1 MATQNDRVQKNTPDS
16 INEETEQDLREQIR
30 YYSGLERS
38 EITRRIKEL
47 EKEWNMDRVL
57 ITNASALAGIG
68 VIMAATVQKKWLILP
83 GVVLTFLLQHGL
95 QGWCPPLPLFRK
107 MGVRSFKE
115 IDRERFA
122 LKYLRGDFGLINQDL
137 TSNPEKLYQAVSK

>member
-1 MATQNDRVQKNTPDS
+1 MATQDDRIQKNTPDS
-16 INEETEQDLREQIR
+16 TNVEIEQQLRNNIR
-30 YYSGLERS
+30 YYSKQDKAVLS
-38 EITRRIKEL
+38 ARIDEL

-57 ITNASALAGIG
+57 IANASALAGIG
-68 VIMAATVQKKWLILP
+68 LVLGLTVNKRWLMLP

-107 MGVRSFKE
+107 FGVRSFKE

-122 LKYLRGDFGLINQDL
+122 LKYLRGDFEDL
-137 TSNPEKLYQAVSK
+137 TGGPSNADKLFDAVSR

>member
-1 MATQNDRVQKNTPDS
+1 MATQSDRVEKNSPNS
-16 INEETEQDLREQIR
+16 INDAIENQLRENIR
-30 YYSGLERS
+30 HYLKADK
-38 EITRRIKEL
+38 ITLTRRIAEL
-47 EKEWNMDRVL
+47 EKEWYMDRML

-68 VIMAATVQKKWLILP
+68 VVLAATVHKKWLILP

-107 MGVRSFKE
+107 LGVRSFKE

-122 LKYLRGDFGLINQDL
+122 LKYLRGDFGAVNDELK
-137 TSNPEKLYQAVSK
+137 SNPDKLFRAVSK

>member
-1 MATQNDRVQKNTPDS
+1 MATQNDRVEKNTPDS
-16 INEETEQDLREQIR
+16 INDKIEQELKENIR
-30 YYSGLERS
+30 YYSSLNNAD
-38 EITRRIKEL
+38 ITVRIKEL
-47 EKEWNMDRVL
+47 EKEWYMDRLL

-68 VIMAATVQKKWLILP
+68 VLLAATVSKKWLILP

-122 LKYLRGDFGLINQDL
+122 LKYLRGDFDALDEGLTTD
-137 TSNPEKLYQAVSK
+137 PEKLFQAISK

>member
-1 MATQNDRVQKNTPDS
+1 MATQNDRVKKNTPS
-16 INEETEQDLREQIR
+16 ATNQEIEQELWDNIR
-30 YYSGLERS
+30 YYSRLTEAD
-38 EITRRIKEL
+38 ITARIKEL
-47 EKEWNMDRVL
+47 EKEWYMDRLL

-68 VIMAATVQKKWLILP
+68 VLLAATVSKKWLFLP

-95 QGWCPPLPLFRK
+95 QGWCPPLPVFRK

-122 LKYLRGDFGLINQDL
+122 LKYARGDFDGLNDGPS
-137 TSNPEKLYQAVSK
+137 TDPEKLFQAVSR

>member
-1 MATQNDRVQKNTPDS
+1 MATQNDRVEKNSPRS
-16 INEETEQDLREQIR
+16 VNAEIEQELKSNIR
-30 YYSGLERS
+30 YYSSLNDAA
-38 EITRRIKEL
+38 ITSRIKEL
-47 EKEWNMDRVL
+47 EKEWYMDRLL

-68 VIMAATVQKKWLILP
+68 VVLSATVNKKWLILP
-83 GVVLTFLLQHGL
+83 GVVLTFLLQHGI

-122 LKYLRGDFGLINQDL
+122 LKYLRGDFDGLNDDPS
-137 TSNPEKLYQAVSK
+137 TDPEKLFTAVSK

>member
-1 MATQNDRVQKNTPDS
+1 MTMQKDRVEESTPNS
-16 INEETEQDLREQIR
+16 INDEIENQIR
-30 YYSGLERS
+30 ENIRHHIQADRATLSQ
-38 EITRRIKEL
+38 RIAEL
-47 EKEWNMDRVL
+47 EKEWYMDRML

-68 VIMAATVQKKWLILP
+68 VALAATVHKKWLILP

-107 MGVRSFKE
+107 LGVRSFKE

-122 LKYLRGDFGLINQDL
+122 LKYLRGDFGEVADDVV
-137 TSNPEKLYQAVSK
+137 SNPDKLFEAVSK